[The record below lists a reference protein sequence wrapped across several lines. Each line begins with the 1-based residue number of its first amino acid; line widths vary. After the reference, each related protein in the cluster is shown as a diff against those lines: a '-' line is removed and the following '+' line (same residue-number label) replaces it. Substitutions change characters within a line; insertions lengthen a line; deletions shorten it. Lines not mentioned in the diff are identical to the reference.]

1 MSEEVQSTMR
11 KATAGATAALGL
23 ALGAGLSAAPAE
35 AGVIIVDHP
44 DVLLGT
50 FDLDADDDGT
60 AEFRFT
66 RSVFE
71 DGGTPF
77 GEEHTVDTFLNAVVG
92 FEGGAFP
99 SGTKPFAER
108 LGPNAL
114 IDANSDFVS
123 GAVVTLNAKLF
134 GSIEV
139 GEFNE
144 PGLAYVGLRF
154 DLDDGTH
161 FGWAEVNVGSI
172 TMQRFGYEEE
182 AGVGLRTPGTG
193 IPEPATLGLLA
204 LGATGIMA
212 LRRRQ
217 RER

>member
-1 MSEEVQSTMR
+1 MSEEAQSTMR

-23 ALGAGLSAAPAE
+23 ALGTGLAATPAD
-35 AGVIIVDHP
+35 ASVVIVDHP
-44 DVLLGT
+44 DVLLGE
-50 FDLDADDDGT
+50 FDLDADGDGT
-60 AEFRFT
+60 AEFSFSRN
-66 RSVFE
+66 VFA
-71 DGGTPF
+71 DADTVF

-123 GAVVTLNAKLF
+123 GASVTLNAKLF
-134 GSIEV
+134 DAVVV
-139 GEFNE
+139 GEFVA

-172 TMQRFGYEEE
+172 TMQRFGYEDEV
-182 AGVGLRTPGTG
+182 GVGLRTPG
-193 IPEPATLGLLA
+193 IPEPAALGLLA
-204 LGATGIMA
+204 LGASGIMA